1 MIYQD
6 RVISFIEVF
15 VMLIACVIYHGHYLS
30 LQGGHVYGLSTTVCI
45 VCFVVTRG
53 VESCKGRHQLYFIIQ

>member
-1 MIYQD
+1 
-6 RVISFIEVF
+6 
-15 VMLIACVIYHGHYLS
+15 LIACVIYHGHYLS